1 MTPVSDP
8 ASDRPEGTARIG
20 GFTSRL
26 EAEIART
33 FLEAEGIATAVS
45 ADDAATGSFDVSFG
59 RDGAVLIVAVGDEQ
73 RARELLAEVRA
84 SADGHVDPHRSPT
97 RSSGTTFGGLAAALI
112 ALALLVVTVLAV
124 VDALP

>member
-1 MTPVSDP
+1 MTAVSDP
-8 ASDRPEGTARIG
+8 ASDGPEGTARIG
-20 GFTSRL
+20 GFTSRF

-59 RDGAVLIVAVGDEQ
+59 PAGAVLVVAAGDER

-84 SADGHVDPHRSPT
+84 SADGHVDPQRSRT
-97 RSSGTTFGGLAAALI
+97 RSSATTLRGLATALI
-112 ALALLVVTVLAV
+112 ALALVVVTILAV
-124 VDALP
+124 AEALP